1 MRRNKQIIAGR
12 KYIKKPKFV
21 GGRLTPPKY
30 EKGEKI
36 EFDPGNMWHLQ
47 AALDDQPLS
56 SELISVRTLPEPIS
70 KPTPTRPPGLL
81 RTSRASKIQDG
92 ENVDV
97 LRAPDSDRLGTK
109 LKKFKLI

>member
-1 MRRNKQIIAGR
+1 MKDEKLTNQEIAEWHIRRNKQLIAGR

-56 SELISVRTLPEPIS
+56 SKLTIDPN
-70 KPTPTRPPGLL
+70 PTRTGP
-81 RTSRASKIQDG
+81 
-92 ENVDV
+92 
-97 LRAPDSDRLGTK
+97 
-109 LKKFKLI
+109 

>member
-1 MRRNKQIIAGR
+1 MKDEKLTNQEIAEWHIRRNKQLIAGR

-56 SELISVRTLPEPIS
+56 SKLTINPNP
-70 KPTPTRPPGLL
+70 KPSQTRSWTQLSPTRIQP
-81 RTSRASKIQDG
+81 RTRVQTNPDWLKI
-92 ENVDV
+92 N
-97 LRAPDSDRLGTK
+97 
-109 LKKFKLI
+109 

>member
-1 MRRNKQIIAGR
+1 MKDKKLTNQEIAEWHMRRSKQIFAGR

-56 SELISVRTLPEPIS
+56 SKLLINPNPN
-70 KPTPTRPPGLL
+70 PTQPRPLTQLSPTR
-81 RTSRASKIQDG
+81 I
-92 ENVDV
+92 
-97 LRAPDSDRLGTK
+97 
-109 LKKFKLI
+109 

>member
-1 MRRNKQIIAGR
+1 MKDKKLSNQEIAEWHIRRRKQIIAGR

-36 EFDPGNMWHLQ
+36 EFDPGNMWHWQ

-56 SELISVRTLPEPIS
+56 SKLSIDLR
-70 KPTPTRPPGLL
+70 PTQTVWRSAEINSNP
-81 RTSRASKIQDG
+81 
-92 ENVDV
+92 
-97 LRAPDSDRLGTK
+97 
-109 LKKFKLI
+109 F

>member
-12 KYIKKPKFV
+12 KYIKKPKLV
-21 GGRLTPPKY
+21 GGRLAPPKY

-56 SELISVRTLPEPIS
+56 SELISVRTQSLGP
-70 KPTPTRPPGLL
+70 KP
-81 RTSRASKIQDG
+81 
-92 ENVDV
+92 
-97 LRAPDSDRLGTK
+97 
-109 LKKFKLI
+109 